1 VKMVRLL
8 NHGMR
13 SMCRGEIMTLLIIA
27 ILCYYNSFGTITRLK
42 DNNSLTGKDELKQTQ
57 SKSFPNSSSSLL
69 EMIPSLPTSTSS
81 PPLLRISHQLHF
93 VDQLHNENPFN
104 PYLTCRGRFLHPEM
118 EAATGVLDFST
129 SIRTNLKILLM
140 GDSVGIQFSQTLEM
154 AMGADPCARKV
165 LRYTSGKE
173 GFGHEGLHV
182 SAPIQGGGTIAG
194 WRINGILQ
202 RDGENKTGPN
212 KCCGGWSRED
222 SHKLLRHNYTTTTV
236 GKKATTTI
244 GSFDV
249 LIFRIPH
256 GWFALD
262 LVTEEK
268 LQEMIK
274 IASEVFGVK
283 TVMIISLPYINNVK
297 TLGGIRQLKDTNNMI
312 HKLSHNW
319 PLEGKH
325 GVDHVQ
331 VLDFATFGDSMMEWN
346 ANLMGMDTSSANYT
360 LKSLKSLKTTKKK
373 HQKPRSI
380 AQVCAKCVP
389 DQSTECEPSGFSLDG
404 MHWCM
409 ERMGGRFVA
418 STSCL
423 LGCIYN
429 QNNTSNES
437 SNSTTIKACER
448 SCNDQFMSLK
458 SVLHDNAAG
467 KGSHPLPLVKSN
479 ISSATSN
486 KCFLYT

>member
-1 VKMVRLL
+1 VKMVRLRVRGVGSL
-8 NHGMR
+8 
-13 SMCRGEIMTLLIIA
+13 CRGEIMALLIIA
-27 ILCYYNSFGTITRLK
+27 ILCLLGYYNSFGSTITLK
-42 DNNSLTGKDELKQTQ
+42 YNNSVTGKDELKETQ
-57 SKSFPNSSSSLL
+57 SKSSPIFSSSLL
-69 EMIPSLPTSTSS
+69 EMIPSLPTSMSS

-93 VDQLHNENPFN
+93 VDQLHNKNPFM
-104 PYLTCRGRFLHPEM
+104 PYLNCMGRSLHPEM

-173 GFGHEGLHV
+173 GLGHEGLHV
-182 SAPIQGGGTIAG
+182 SSPIQGGGTIAG
-194 WRINGILQ
+194 WRINGMLQ
-202 RDGENKTGPN
+202 RGGENKIGPN

-222 SHKLLRHNYTTTTV
+222 SHKLLRHNSSTTTTV

-249 LIFRIPH
+249 FIFRIPH
-256 GWFALD
+256 GWFGLN

-274 IASEVFGVK
+274 IASEVFEVK
-283 TVMIISLPYINNVK
+283 TVIIISLPYINNVI
-297 TLGGIRQLKDTNNMI
+297 TLGDIRQLKDTNNMI
-312 HKLSHNW
+312 RKLSQNW

-346 ANLMGMDTSSANYT
+346 AKLMGMDTSSANYT
-360 LKSLKSLKTTKKK
+360 LESLQSTPKIR
-373 HQKPRSI
+373 QPRSI
-380 AQVCAKCVP
+380 AQVCAKYVP
-389 DQSTECEPSGFSLDG
+389 DQSTQCEPNGFSMDG
-404 MHWCM
+404 LHWCM

-437 SNSTTIKACER
+437 NESNSKTIKACER

-458 SVLHDNAAG
+458 SVLHDNAG

-479 ISSATSN
+479 FSSATSN
-486 KCFLYT
+486 KCLL